1 MPTYVVLIN
10 WTDQGIKSFKDTVD
24 RYQAA
29 REAGSESGVT
39 WRDAYWTLGPYDI
52 VAILDAPDDDTLMAN
67 LLNVAAWGN
76 IRTTTLRAFDADGM
90 KAVIDKTG

>member
-67 LLNVAAWGN
+67 ILNVAAWGN